1 MSAAPGRMVRVAG
14 PVVVATGLDE
24 ARLYNLVRVG
34 RQRLIGEVIRLAGDE
49 AVIQVYEE
57 TSGLQVG
64 STVEDT
70 GAPLQ
75 VELGPGLLGQVF
87 DGIQRPLPP
96 LAVKNGEPFGEPF
109 IRRGIEIAALPRD
122 RLWDFV
128 PAVSVGDI
136 VEPGT
141 LLGTAQETAT
151 LAHRILVPFRMRGTV
166 TRVQAGAATNAQPK
180 VWMDARPLPMMRRW
194 PDVFVFYFL
203 AG

>member
-1 MSAAPGRMVRVAG
+1 MNSALGRMVRIAG

-34 RQRLIGEVIRLAGDE
+34 TRRLIGEVIRLEGEE

-64 STVEDT
+64 SVVEDT

-109 IRRGIEIAALPRD
+109 IRRGVEIPALPRD
-122 RLWDFV
+122 RPSAPPRCRAASAKLS
-128 PAVSVGDI
+128 PSVTSWS
-136 VEPGT
+136 PG
-141 LLGTAQETAT
+141 AC
-151 LAHRILVPFRMRGTV
+151 
-166 TRVQAGAATNAQPK
+166 
-180 VWMDARPLPMMRRW
+180 
-194 PDVFVFYFL
+194 
-203 AG
+203 